1 MTLLL
6 TRIRLCHS
14 SPKRGREKKKEKKEE
29 KINKCV
35 MLYPDPERRN
45 HQQVCDIQVLKDK
58 TANEGVTSGLLKGEK
73 KNAAVI

>member
-1 MTLLL
+1 
-6 TRIRLCHS
+6 
-14 SPKRGREKKKEKKEE
+14 
-29 KINKCV
+29 

-73 KNAAVI
+73 KMQL